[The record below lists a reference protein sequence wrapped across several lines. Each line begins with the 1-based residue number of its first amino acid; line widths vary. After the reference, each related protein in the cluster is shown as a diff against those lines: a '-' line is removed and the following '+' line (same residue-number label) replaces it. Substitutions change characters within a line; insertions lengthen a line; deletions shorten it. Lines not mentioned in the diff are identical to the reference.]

1 MKKTIF
7 IILGLAVVFTA
18 IGLVLASNKKKID
31 EKNVTVDRSKIPVTV
46 AVEKA
51 EIGKF
56 EGAMNFSGI
65 VESAADADVS
75 VSAPG
80 VIKTLNISKGMYVR
94 KGQVLGS
101 IDGEQTKLQLK
112 SLQLTEAKLT
122 TDLERVRTL
131 VQGNAAPETNLK
143 DLEYN
148 LANTKIQIEQL
159 NQRLVDNNIL
169 APIGGMV
176 TIKNMEAGEFVNPG
190 MMIARIVDVSSLKVA
205 VYVNEKHIYR
215 ISDQQTA
222 TVTSEALPGK
232 TFQSKV
238 NYISPVGDENHNYRV
253 EVQLDA
259 VGNKELKAGTYTM
272 VNLGTT
278 EAGDGLMIPAM
289 AIVTGSTD
297 NSVFVVNGETV
308 KNTPIVTGR
317 HQGDMVEV
325 LSGLKAGDQ
334 VVTAGQINLTDGS
347 LITISNQ

>member
-7 IILGLAVVFTA
+7 IILGLAAVFTT
-18 IGLVLASNKKKID
+18 IGVVLASNKKKID
-31 EKNVTVDRSKIPVTV
+31 AKNVTVDRSKIPVTV
-46 AVEKA
+46 AVEKVA
-51 EIGKF
+51 MGEF
-56 EGAMNFSGI
+56 QGAMSFSGI
-65 VESAADADVS
+65 VESAADADIT

-80 VIKTLNISKGMYVR
+80 VIRSLNVTKGQWVR

-112 SLQLTEAKLT
+112 SLQLTEAKLA

-169 APIGGMV
+169 APINGMITV
-176 TIKNMEAGEFVNPG
+176 KNMEAGEFVNPG
-190 MMIARIVDVSSLKVA
+190 MMIARIVDVSNLKVA

-215 ISDQQTA
+215 IAEQQAA
-222 TVTSEALPGK
+222 TVTAEALPGK
-232 TFQSKV
+232 SFSCKV

-259 VGNKELKAGTYTM
+259 EGNKALKSGTYTL

-278 EAGDGLMIPAM
+278 EAGNGLMIPAV
-289 AIVTGSTD
+289 ALVTGTD
-297 NSVFVVNGETV
+297 ATTVFLVDGETV
-308 KNTPIVTGR
+308 KSTTIVAGR
-317 HQGDMVEV
+317 RQGDMVEV

-334 VVTAGQINLTDGS
+334 IVTAGQINLTDGS
-347 LITISNQ
+347 LISISNK